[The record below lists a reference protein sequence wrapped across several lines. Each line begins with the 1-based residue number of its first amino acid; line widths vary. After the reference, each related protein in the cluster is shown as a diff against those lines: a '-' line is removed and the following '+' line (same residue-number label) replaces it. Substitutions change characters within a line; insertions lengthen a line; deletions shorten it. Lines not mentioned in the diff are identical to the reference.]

1 VAVSSLPQQA
11 PLSPSDAYLDYFFT
25 HFLYQNAFTSIS
37 PQFAASLITFLHS
50 SSELHDAVKAIS
62 LLHISHRTS
71 SSQGRDD
78 PAALQAY
85 SRSVRSL
92 QTKLSSEPTARD
104 PSILWAT
111 LLLGVFE
118 VRPTPSTQS
127 HTQPIPPVY

>member
-1 VAVSSLPQQA
+1 MKIVAVALPQRA

-37 PQFAASLITFLHS
+37 PQFANSLVTFLHH
-50 SSELHDAVKAIS
+50 SSELHDAVKAIAA
-62 LLHISHRTS
+62 LHISHSTS
-71 SSQGRDD
+71 FLQGRDD

-92 QTKLSSEPTARD
+92 QTKLELEPTARD
-104 PSILWAT
+104 PSVLWAT

-118 VRPTPSTQS
+118 VRPIPYSQS
-127 HTQPIPPVY
+127 HNPPHAY